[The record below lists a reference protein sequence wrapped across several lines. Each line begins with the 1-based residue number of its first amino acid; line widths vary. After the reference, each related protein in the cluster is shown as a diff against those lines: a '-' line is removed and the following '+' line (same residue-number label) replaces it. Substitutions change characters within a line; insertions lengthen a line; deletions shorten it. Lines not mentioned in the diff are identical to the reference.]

1 MKIKCL
7 CCNALTRMVY
17 FCAALSP
24 HQVDVDLFELGLHN
38 QPGELR
44 KQLQAR
50 IDEVSAENYD
60 AIVLAYGLC
69 GQATLGLTARRI
81 PLVIPRAHDCITLF
95 LGSRQRYQIEFEAE
109 PGTYWYTLDYIERR
123 ENPGVS
129 LGFGVGTDATSQY
142 EEYVQKYGKD
152 NADYLMEVMGQWQSH
167 YQRAAFVDLNLG
179 DGEPVAV
186 EAEATAARRGWR
198 FERLEGDIGL
208 IRRLLDGEWNDDF
221 LVLQP
226 EQKIERAYDERV
238 VEAGGKN
245 NE

>member
-38 QPGELR
+38 QPSELR
-44 KQLQAR
+44 KRLQAR
-50 IDEVSAENYD
+50 IDEVADQKYD

-95 LGSRQRYQIEFEAE
+95 LGSRQRYKIEFEAE

-123 ENPGVS
+123 ENANVT
-129 LGFGVGTDATSQY
+129 LGFGLGADPAKQY
-142 EEYVQKYGKD
+142 EEYVTKFGKD
-152 NADYLMEVMGQWQSH
+152 NADYLMEVMGMWQSH
-167 YQRAAFVDLNLG
+167 YKRAAFIDLKLG
-179 DGEPVAV
+179 DGEPVAD
-186 EAEATAARRGWR
+186 EAEAIAQRRNWR
-198 FERLEGDIGL
+198 FERLEGDLGL
-208 IRRLLDGEWNDDF
+208 IRRLIDGEWDEDF

-226 EQKIERAYDERV
+226 EQTIERAYDDQV
-238 VEAGGKN
+238 VVAGN
-245 NE
+245 A